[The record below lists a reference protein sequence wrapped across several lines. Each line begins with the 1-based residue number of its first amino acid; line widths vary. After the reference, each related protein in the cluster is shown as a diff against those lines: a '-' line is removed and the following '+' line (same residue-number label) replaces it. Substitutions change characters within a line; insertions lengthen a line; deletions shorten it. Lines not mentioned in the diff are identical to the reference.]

1 MGSGDRQM
9 GTLQSLGSRALTS
22 YVDDF
27 AALYWLCSQ
36 HAMLK
41 RLQWLEGTHRLELP
55 VSNITLKVWGGVPKP
70 ISP

>member
-1 MGSGDRQM
+1 MLTM
-9 GTLQSLGSRALTS
+9 ATLPSLRKGALTS
-22 YVDDF
+22 YVEDF

-41 RLQWLEGTHRLELP
+41 RLQWLEGTHRFELP
-55 VSNITLKVWGGVPKP
+55 VSKMTLKVWGGVPKP